1 MIYINRI
8 IDFSSNQLSQN
19 EHYWIQI
26 ILASK
31 IQQLIKLSKH
41 RYKITEI
48 YRNKHTIKNPHS
60 M

>member
-31 IQQLIKLSKH
+31 IQQLIKFISVPLKWD
-41 RYKITEI
+41 EL
-48 YRNKHTIKNPHS
+48 NN
-60 M
+60 

>member
-48 YRNKHTIKNPHS
+48 HKKTHNQNSHS